1 MKRYATIYYLLFVLL
16 VMGAFASMAQNAYG
30 LKICGIACLG
40 FALTFLHEIFFAPR
54 SADDQLVAPWL
65 AYTELL
71 FLSVIALVFL
81 LRNFSND
88 LPFSD
93 TLLTVSLTG
102 LLLLSLYHAILQLKI
117 AARHHIKLVYLV
129 ALYYGAVLFFI
140 LSILST
146 VVFPGLAIN
155 LALVAIVLVFVFAGL
170 TLVFKE
176 FTINE
181 ELVSIW
187 QYTRQMKNKSAIL
200 LIACMLISGYSL
212 LYSAGILPPF
222 YYGTPKGYQHLIEL
236 SNAGDGKVG
245 KEKPREF
252 KERYE
257 TFIRKHSAR

>member
-54 SADDQLVAPWL
+54 PADDQLVAPWL
-65 AYTELL
+65 LYAELT

-81 LRNFSND
+81 LRNFSTD

-93 TLLTVSLTG
+93 TLLIISLTS
-102 LLLLSLYHAILQLKI
+102 LLLLFLYHAILQLKI
-117 AARHHIKLVYLV
+117 ARRHQIKLVYLT
-129 ALYYGAVLFFI
+129 ALYYGAVLFFM

-146 VVFPGLAIN
+146 VVLPGLAIN
-155 LALVAIVLVFVFAGL
+155 LALVAIVLVFVFAAL
-170 TLVFKE
+170 TLVFKD
-176 FTINE
+176 FTINDE
-181 ELVSIW
+181 SISIW
-187 QYTRQMKNKSAIL
+187 QYIRQMKNKSAIL

-212 LYSAGILPPF
+212 LNSAGVLPSF
-222 YYGTPKGYQHLIEL
+222 YYGTPKGYQNLV
-236 SNAGDGKVG
+236 NVNNAAGDPEG
-245 KEKPREF
+245 KEKQREF

-257 TFIRKHSAR
+257 EFTRKHGAN

>member
-1 MKRYATIYYLLFVLL
+1 
-16 VMGAFASMAQNAYG
+16 MAQNAYG

-40 FALTFLHEIFFAPR
+40 FALTFLHEIFFAPG

-65 AYTELL
+65 VYVELI

-81 LRNFSND
+81 LRNFSTD

-93 TLLTVSLTG
+93 TLLAVSLTG
-102 LLLLSLYHAILQLKI
+102 LLLLSLYQAILQVKI
-117 AARHHIKLVYLV
+117 AGGHQITLVYLMTFF
-129 ALYYGAVLFFI
+129 YGAVLFFI
-140 LSILST
+140 LSFLLSI
-146 VVFPGLAIN
+146 VFSGMTFN
-155 LALVAIVLVFVFAGL
+155 VALVAMVLIAVFAVL
-170 TLVFKE
+170 SLVFKKVTVSGE
-176 FTINE
+176 AI
-181 ELVSIW
+181 SIW
-187 QYTRQMKNKSAIL
+187 HYIRQMKNKSAIL

-222 YYGTPKGYQHLIEL
+222 YYGTPRGYQHLIEL

-257 TFIRKHSAR
+257 AFIRKHSAR